1 MKAFRSKI
9 LAIFFILSISFQAK
23 ANYLVIPMDEAQKN
37 HLKSYGIAYKALSME
52 IEVDWLLNYQGGAFA
67 LSYSKEIETTCRLKG
82 VSYYI
87 ITPSQYANVLEE
99 ISAPSVN
106 QDVVKLHKAPKI
118 AVYSPK
124 SKLPW
129 DDAVTLVLTYAE
141 IPYDVVYDQEVMND
155 VLPLYDWLHLH
166 HEDFTGQYGK
176 FWASYRNKKWYQD
189 DVALQEQTAKLLG
202 FQKVS
207 QLKLAVAKKIRDF
220 VVGGGFMFAM
230 CSAPDSFDIA
240 LAAEGVDIC
249 SEMFDYDPIDPQ
261 AQEKLDFS
269 KCFAFENFTIVTDPY
284 TYEVSNID
292 VPQSRARQVKEKD
305 DLFVLFDFSAK
316 WDWVPTML
324 TQNHSKIVKG
334 FNGQTTAFMKRYLKS
349 SVTILGENASLNE
362 ARYIHGTYGK
372 GTWTY
377 LGGHDPED
385 YSHYVGDPVTDLD
398 LHPNS
403 SGYRLILNNILFPAA
418 KKEKRKT

>member
-1 MKAFRSKI
+1 MKKFHSKI
-9 LAIFFILSISFQAK
+9 LLVLFLLCFTTQLW
-23 ANYLVIPMDEAQKN
+23 ANFLVVPMDETQKN
-37 HLKSYGIAYKALSME
+37 HLKSYGVAYKALSLE
-52 IEVDWLLNYQGGAFA
+52 YEVDWMLNYQGGAFC
-67 LSYSKEIETTCRLKG
+67 LSYSKEVETLCRLKG

-99 ISAPSVN
+99 ISSPSVN
-106 QDVVKLHKAPKI
+106 QDVVKLQKVPKI

-124 SKLPW
+124 NKLPW

-141 IPYDVVYDQEVMND
+141 IPYDVVYDEEVMND

-202 FQKVS
+202 FNKVS

-249 SEMFDYDPIDPQ
+249 SEMFDHDPIDPQ
-261 AQEKLDFS
+261 AQSKLDFS

-349 SVTILGENASLNE
+349 SVTILGENASLEE

>member
-141 IPYDVVYDQEVMND
+141 IPYDVVYDHEVMND

-202 FQKVS
+202 FKKVS

>member
-1 MKAFRSKI
+1 MKRYLSNI
-9 LAIFFILSISFQAK
+9 IAIFFLLLLSFQAK
-23 ANYLVIPMDEAQKN
+23 ANFLIIPMDESQKN
-37 HLKSYGIAYKALSME
+37 HLKSYGVAYKALSKE
-52 IEVDWLLNYQGGAFA
+52 YEVDWMLNYQGGAFA
-67 LSYSKEIETTCRLKG
+67 MSYSKEIETICRLKG

-87 ITPSQYANVLEE
+87 VTPSQYSQVLEE

-106 QDVVKLHKAPKI
+106 QDVVKLQKVPKI

-124 SKLPW
+124 NKLPW

-141 IPYDVVYDQEVMND
+141 IPYDIVYDQEVMND

-189 DVALQEQTAKLLG
+189 DVALQEQTAKQLG
-202 FQKVS
+202 FNKVS
-207 QLKLAVAKKIRDF
+207 DLKLAVAKKIRDF

-249 SEMFDYDPIDPQ
+249 SEVFDYDPIDPM

-292 VPQSRARQVKEKD
+292 VPQSRSRQVKEKD
-305 DLFVLFDFSAK
+305 DFFVLFDFSAK

-324 TQNHSKIVKG
+324 TQNHSKVVKG
-334 FNGQTTAFMKRYLKS
+334 FMGQTTAFMKTVLKS
-349 SVTILGENASLNE
+349 SVLILGENAALGE

-372 GTWTY
+372 GTWKY

-398 LHPNS
+398 LYPNS

>member
-1 MKAFRSKI
+1 
-9 LAIFFILSISFQAK
+9 
-23 ANYLVIPMDEAQKN
+23 MDESQKN
-37 HLKSYGIAYKALSME
+37 HLKSYGVAYKALSME
-52 IEVDWLLNYQGGAFA
+52 YEVDWMLNYQGGAFTI
-67 LSYSKEIETTCRLKG
+67 SYSKEIETICKLKG

-87 ITPSQYANVLEE
+87 ITSSQYSQVLEE
-99 ISAPSVN
+99 ISSPSIN
-106 QDVVKLHKAPKI
+106 QDVVKLQKVPKI

-124 SKLPW
+124 NKLPW

-141 IPYDVVYDQEVMND
+141 IPYDVVYDEEVMND

-189 DVALQEQTAKLLG
+189 DVALQEQTAKQLG
-202 FQKVS
+202 FNKVS
-207 QLKLAVAKKIRDF
+207 DLKLAVAKKIRDF

-249 SEMFDYDPIDPQ
+249 SEVFDYDPIDPM

-292 VPQSRARQVKEKD
+292 VPQSRSRQVKEKD
-305 DLFVLFDFSAK
+305 DFFVLFDFSAK

-324 TQNHSKIVKG
+324 TQNHNKVVKG
-334 FNGQTTAFMKRYLKS
+334 FMGQTTAFMKNVLKS
-349 SVTILGENASLNE
+349 SVLILGENAALGE

-398 LHPNS
+398 LYPNS

>member
-1 MKAFRSKI
+1 
-9 LAIFFILSISFQAK
+9 
-23 ANYLVIPMDEAQKN
+23 MDESQKN
-37 HLKSYGIAYKALSME
+37 HLKSYGVAYKALSME
-52 IEVDWLLNYQGGAFA
+52 YEVDWMLNYQGGAFTI
-67 LSYSKEIETTCRLKG
+67 SYSKEIETICKLKG

-87 ITPSQYANVLEE
+87 ITPSQYSQVLEE
-99 ISAPSVN
+99 ISSPSVN
-106 QDVVKLHKAPKI
+106 QDVVKLQKVPKI

-124 SKLPW
+124 NKLPW

-141 IPYDVVYDQEVMND
+141 IPYDVVYDEEVMND

-189 DVALQEQTAKLLG
+189 DVALQEQTAKQLG
-202 FQKVS
+202 FNKVS
-207 QLKLAVAKKIRDF
+207 DLKLAVAKKIRDF

-249 SEMFDYDPIDPQ
+249 SEVFDYDPIDPM
-261 AQEKLDFS
+261 AQEKLDFT

-292 VPQSRARQVKEKD
+292 VPQSRSRQVKEKD
-305 DLFVLFDFSAK
+305 DFFVLFDFSAK

-324 TQNHSKIVKG
+324 TQNHNKVVKG
-334 FNGQTTAFMKRYLKS
+334 FMGQTTAFMKNVLKS
-349 SVTILGENASLNE
+349 SVLILGENAALGE

-398 LHPNS
+398 LYPNS

>member
-1 MKAFRSKI
+1 MKRYLSNI
-9 LAIFFILSISFQAK
+9 IAIFFLLLLSFQSK
-23 ANYLVIPMDEAQKN
+23 ANFLIIPMDESQKN
-37 HLKSYGIAYKALSME
+37 HLKSYGVAYKALSKE
-52 IEVDWLLNYQGGAFA
+52 YEVDWMLNYQGGAFA
-67 LSYSKEIETTCRLKG
+67 MSYSKEIETICRLKG

-87 ITPSQYANVLEE
+87 VTPSQYSQVLEE

-106 QDVVKLHKAPKI
+106 QDVVKLQKVPKI

-124 SKLPW
+124 NKLPW

-141 IPYDVVYDQEVMND
+141 IPYDIVYDQEVMND

-189 DVALQEQTAKLLG
+189 DVALQEQTAKQLG
-202 FQKVS
+202 FNKVS
-207 QLKLAVAKKIRDF
+207 DLKLAVAKKIRDF

-249 SEMFDYDPIDPQ
+249 SEVFDYDPIDPM

-292 VPQSRARQVKEKD
+292 VPQSRSRQVKEKD
-305 DLFVLFDFSAK
+305 DFFVLFDFSAK

-324 TQNHSKIVKG
+324 TQNHSKVVKG
-334 FNGQTTAFMKRYLKS
+334 FMGQTTAFMKTVLKS
-349 SVTILGENASLNE
+349 SVLILGENAALGE

-398 LHPNS
+398 LYPNS

>member
-1 MKAFRSKI
+1 MKKFHSKI
-9 LAIFFILSISFQAK
+9 LLVFFLLCFTTQLW
-23 ANYLVIPMDEAQKN
+23 ANYLVIPMDETQKN
-37 HLKSYGIAYKALSME
+37 HLKSYGVAYKALSLE
-52 IEVDWLLNYQGGAFA
+52 YEVDWMLNYQGGAFC
-67 LSYSKEIETTCRLKG
+67 LSYSKEVETLCRLKG

-99 ISAPSVN
+99 ISSPSVN
-106 QDVVKLHKAPKI
+106 QDVVKLQKVPKI

-124 SKLPW
+124 NKLPW

-141 IPYDVVYDQEVMND
+141 IPYDIVYDEEVMND

-202 FQKVS
+202 FNKVS

-249 SEMFDYDPIDPQ
+249 SEMFDHDPIDPQ
-261 AQEKLDFS
+261 AQSKLDYS

-284 TYEVSNID
+284 VYEISNID

-349 SVTILGENASLNE
+349 SVTILGENASLEE

>member
-1 MKAFRSKI
+1 MKRYLSNI
-9 LAIFFILSISFQAK
+9 IAIFFLLLLSFQAK
-23 ANYLVIPMDEAQKN
+23 ANFLIIPMDESQKN
-37 HLKSYGIAYKALSME
+37 HLKSYGVAYKALSKE
-52 IEVDWLLNYQGGAFA
+52 YEVDWMLNYQGGAFA
-67 LSYSKEIETTCRLKG
+67 MSYSKEIETICRLKG

-87 ITPSQYANVLEE
+87 VTPSQYSQVLEE

-106 QDVVKLHKAPKI
+106 QDVVKLQKVPKI

-124 SKLPW
+124 NKLPW

-141 IPYDVVYDQEVMND
+141 IPYDIVYDQEVMND

-189 DVALQEQTAKLLG
+189 DVALQEQTAKQLG
-202 FQKVS
+202 FNKVS
-207 QLKLAVAKKIRDF
+207 DLKLAVAKKIRDF

-249 SEMFDYDPIDPQ
+249 SEVFDYDPIDPM

-292 VPQSRARQVKEKD
+292 VPQSRSRQVKEKD
-305 DLFVLFDFSAK
+305 DFFVLFDFSAK

-324 TQNHSKIVKG
+324 TQNHSKVVKG
-334 FNGQTTAFMKRYLKS
+334 FMGQTTAFMKNVLKS
-349 SVTILGENASLNE
+349 SVLILGENAALGE

-398 LHPNS
+398 LYPNS

>member
-1 MKAFRSKI
+1 MKLFRIKI
-9 LAIFFILSISFQAK
+9 LLVSFLCCFTTQLW
-23 ANYLVIPMDEAQKN
+23 ANYLVIPMDETQKN

-52 IEVDWLLNYQGGAFA
+52 YEVDWLLNYQGGSFA
-67 LSYSKEIETTCRLKG
+67 LSYTKEIENICKLKG

-87 ITPSQYANVLEE
+87 ITPSQYANILDE
-99 ISAPSVN
+99 IAQPSVN

-124 SKLPW
+124 NKLPW

-141 IPYDVVYDQEVMND
+141 IPYDIVYDQEVMSD

-176 FWASYRNKKWYQD
+176 FWASYRNKQWYQE

-202 FQKVS
+202 FKKVS

-249 SEMFDYDPIDPQ
+249 SEMFDHDPIDPQ
-261 AQEKLDFS
+261 AQSKLDFS

-349 SVTILGENASLNE
+349 SVTILGENASLEE

>member
-9 LAIFFILSISFQAK
+9 LAIFFVLSISFQAK

-82 VSYYI
+82 ISYYI
-87 ITPSQYANVLEE
+87 VTNSQYSQILEE
-99 ISAPSVN
+99 ISSPSVN

-305 DLFVLFDFSAK
+305 DFFVLFDFSAK

-334 FNGQTTAFMKRYLKS
+334 FNGQTTAFMKRFLKS
-349 SVTILGENASLNE
+349 SVIILGENASLEE

>member
-305 DLFVLFDFSAK
+305 DFFVLFDFSAK

-324 TQNHSKIVKG
+324 TQNHSRVIKG
-334 FNGQTTAFMKRYLKS
+334 FMGQTTAFMKRFLKS
-349 SVTILGENASLNE
+349 SVIILGENASLEE
-362 ARYIHGTYGK
+362 ARYIHGT
-372 GTWTY
+372 
-377 LGGHDPED
+377 
-385 YSHYVGDPVTDLD
+385 
-398 LHPNS
+398 
-403 SGYRLILNNILFPAA
+403 
-418 KKEKRKT
+418 